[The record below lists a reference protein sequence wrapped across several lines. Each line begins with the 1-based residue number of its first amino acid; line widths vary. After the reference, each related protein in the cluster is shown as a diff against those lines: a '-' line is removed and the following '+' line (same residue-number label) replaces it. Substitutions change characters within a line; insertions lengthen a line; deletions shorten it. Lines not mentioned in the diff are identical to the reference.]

1 MERKFKD
8 LEENRKLQKELI
20 EQLQIIV
27 SALEKDKAKLSEELR
42 TKDDTMYNLKRKENL
57 CTNGRDKYN
66 KFIDKIVLATA
77 KHNDASITL
86 KEACEKQ
93 KKKIK
98 EYEKQVDLYEIGST
112 EDEEK
117 IKQLE
122 EDVNIGYDWNTRKRK
137 EIDKLNAEVQV
148 YKRKEMDFKD
158 VFKHLEKKK
167 KSLIK

>member
-27 SALEKDKAKLSEELR
+27 SALEKDIAKLSEELR
-42 TKDDTMYNLKRKENL
+42 TKDATIYNLKRKENL
-57 CTNGRDKYN
+57 CSNGCERYN
-66 KFIDKIVLATA
+66 KSIDEIVLATA
-77 KHNDASITL
+77 NHKDAAIAL

-98 EYEKQVDLYEIGST
+98 EYEKQIDLYEIDLT
-112 EDEEK
+112 EHEEQ

-122 EDVNIGYDWNTRKRK
+122 EDVNIGFDMNTRKRN
-137 EIDKLNAEVQV
+137 EIDKLNAEIQG
-148 YKRKEMDFKD
+148 YKKKEMEFKD
-158 VFKHLEKKK
+158 VVKHLEK
-167 KSLIK
+167 